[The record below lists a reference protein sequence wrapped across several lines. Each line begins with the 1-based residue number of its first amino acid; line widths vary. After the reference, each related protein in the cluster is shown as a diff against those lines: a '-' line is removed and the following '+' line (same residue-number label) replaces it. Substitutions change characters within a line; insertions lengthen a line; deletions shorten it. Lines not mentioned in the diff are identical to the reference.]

1 MKLLWIQSSFSF
13 DLLPPNFF
21 VFNKYRCII
30 FIADDL
36 TICAV
41 DFGKACLPS
50 LALGKQ
56 ASIHIDTVRREFV
69 DGKILHSAVH
79 KIY

>member
-1 MKLLWIQSSFSF
+1 M
-13 DLLPPNFF
+13 
-21 VFNKYRCII
+21 YY
-30 FIADDL
+30 FIADDF

-69 DGKILHSAVH
+69 DGKFCIRSSIKFIDCGYYV
-79 KIY
+79 I

>member
-1 MKLLWIQSSFSF
+1 M
-13 DLLPPNFF
+13 
-21 VFNKYRCII
+21 YY

-69 DGKILHSAVH
+69 DGKILHSVVH